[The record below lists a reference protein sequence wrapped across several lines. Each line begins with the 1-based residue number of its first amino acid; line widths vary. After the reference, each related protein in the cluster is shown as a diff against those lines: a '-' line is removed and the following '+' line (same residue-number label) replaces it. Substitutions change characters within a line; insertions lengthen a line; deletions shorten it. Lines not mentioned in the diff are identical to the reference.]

1 VYMISIVTNFSR
13 YIADIGEA

>member
-1 VYMISIVTNFSR
+1 MISIVTNFSR